1 MNAVPLYRQEK
12 DWERLGYSLSRTTM
26 ANWVIRCSEDYF
38 SRFIARLKTEMLTE
52 DILRCDE
59 TYVKVLREK
68 DVSDNSKQYMWV
80 YRTGKHSERQ
90 IVIYDYNKSRS
101 GDVAKKFLGD
111 FS

>member
-1 MNAVPLYRQEK
+1 MNAVPLNRQEK

-52 DILRCDE
+52 DVLHCDE

-68 DVSDNSKQYMWV
+68 MFPTTVSNICGYTVQASIPKD
-80 YRTGKHSERQ
+80 R
-90 IVIYDYNKSRS
+90 
-101 GDVAKKFLGD
+101 
-111 FS
+111 